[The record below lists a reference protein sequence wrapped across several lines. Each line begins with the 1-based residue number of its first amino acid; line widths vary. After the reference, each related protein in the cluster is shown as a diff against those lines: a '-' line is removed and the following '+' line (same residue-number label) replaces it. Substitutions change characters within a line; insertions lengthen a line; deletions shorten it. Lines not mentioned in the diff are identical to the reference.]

1 MAALKYRFVLS
12 GGCQHVTTVAV
23 KPVSWWM
30 FCRRATEGLS
40 VSAVEWLR
48 ASEAFLC
55 MFMFSSSA
63 CV

>member
-12 GGCQHVTTVAV
+12 GRCQHVTTVAV

-40 VSAVEWLR
+40 VSAF
-48 ASEAFLC
+48 EAFLC
-55 MFMFSSSA
+55 MCMFSSLA